1 MDVETL
7 KNSFGVSF
15 HSSGLNTIA
24 LKLTL
29 KKKKRGKKK
38 QLFSHTLISILLIRQ
53 KPVVGAANWV
63 SKAFTVIKRT
73 AKHNPQQHWSSRPA
87 TASQAISCTKKYHP
101 ISYKVL
107 RESYSCR
114 IQNGIYFHCCKKLHK
129 IWCAFILFTFPK
141 SLALHFLTFP
151 QGKVLTLQDK

>member
-53 KPVVGAANWV
+53 KPVVGAAN
-63 SKAFTVIKRT
+63 
-73 AKHNPQQHWSSRPA
+73 
-87 TASQAISCTKKYHP
+87 
-101 ISYKVL
+101 
-107 RESYSCR
+107 
-114 IQNGIYFHCCKKLHK
+114 
-129 IWCAFILFTFPK
+129 
-141 SLALHFLTFP
+141 
-151 QGKVLTLQDK
+151 